1 MLRRVEE
8 YLGHRRS
15 LGYALPIEGDMLLDF
30 SSHRHEHVF
39 DTHWY
44 LSATPELFVAAANQ
58 TSNSEIASLMDRHER
73 FADLV
78 QTFFF
83 RLPHQSARHK
93 RDVLLSHLME

>member
-15 LGYALPIEGDMLLDF
+15 LGCALPIEGDMLLDF
-30 SSHRHEHVF
+30 CAHRHEHVF

-58 TSNSEIASLMDRHER
+58 TSNWEIASLMNRHEW

-93 RDVLLSHLME
+93 